1 MKADGSD
8 GKLWVAQKHSQ
19 LESNTGFAALLRV
32 ALWDEQI
39 TDTGALVL
47 LTWGAG
53 DRWGVVCS
61 FGLKDEKKKIQH
73 SWKLKFNSRK
83 NLPLTKYV

>member
-53 DRWGVVCS
+53 DRWGVVCR
-61 FGLKDEKKKIQH
+61 LV
-73 SWKLKFNSRK
+73 WKMKRKKFNTVESW
-83 NLPLTKYV
+83 NLTAAKICL